1 MPYAVAVAILLAAE
15 LRLAMARSA
24 QRALAWLLLAVAAST
39 MLCFVGTTPAPAV
52 GTPLQQAV
60 RSPAVHMEARG
71 GEGALGDMTPDTY
84 ILGITVFCVASL
96 LANMQGFFNP

>member
-1 MPYAVAVAILLAAE
+1 
-15 LRLAMARSA
+15 MARSA
-24 QRALAWLLLAVAAST
+24 HRALAWLLLAVAAST

-52 GTPLQQAV
+52 GSSPLQQAV
-60 RSPAVHMEARG
+60 RSPAVQMEARG

-96 LANMQGFFNP
+96 LANMSGFFNP